1 MNEKKFYRVGIYLRL
16 SDEDQNK
23 KNKLEV
29 SESIKNQRHLL
40 LEEIARRKDFKLVD
54 EYCDEDLSGAG
65 TFRPEFERLIS
76 DCEKGKLDI
85 VLCKSQS
92 RFSRDMEIIEKY
104 LHNKFIEWNI
114 RFISFSDN
122 ADTANIGNKKARQ
135 INGLVNEW
143 YLEDVSN
150 NIRSAFQSKMKVG
163 EYISPFAPFGYE
175 ISKIDNNKLVIDL
188 EASMIVQEIFHLYL
202 SGLGFKAIANY
213 LNQNSIPSPS
223 FYKYQK
229 GINLNIISNK
239 SREEIKWSANAI
251 KTILTN
257 EVYIGNLVQ
266 GKRTTISYK
275 NHKIRKK
282 TKAEWIKVE
291 NTHPAIIEKSLFEKV
306 QLNLKDKAKP
316 IKKNGVIHNFSG
328 KVFCLECQHILRKK
342 NSSTHEYLVC
352 SSSQNNINSCSNK
365 HSIRYD
371 RLEKIILNTINQ
383 KLKKFYN
390 IDKLKNLQ
398 QEDNYLHSKSKIL
411 ERKKTLLTAKLS
423 HTKNYLKCLY
433 EDKVNNIIT
442 EEQFNELIKDYSR
455 QVKLYKT
462 ELQDINQKISLSK
475 LEYSNNIFNEYQ
487 SFQKL
492 NKIIVDSFIEK
503 IWIGTINTKEKERE
517 IKIQWNF
524 H

>member
-1 MNEKKFYRVGIYLRL
+1 MNEKKVYRVGIYLRL

-29 SESIKNQRHLL
+29 SESIKNQKHLL
-40 LEEIARRKDFKLVD
+40 LEEIAKRKNFKLVD

-76 DCEKGKLDI
+76 DCKKGKLDI
-85 VLCKSQS
+85 ILCKSQS

-175 ISKIDNNKLVIDL
+175 ISKTDNNKLVIDY
-188 EASMIVQEIFHLYL
+188 EATMIVQKIFHLYL
-202 SGLGFKAIANY
+202 NGLGFKAIANY

-229 GINLNIISNK
+229 GSNLNIISNK
-239 SREEIKWSANAI
+239 PREEIKWSTNAI

-257 EVYIGNLVQ
+257 EVYIGHLVQ
-266 GKRTTISYK
+266 GKRTTVSYK

-282 TKAEWIKVE
+282 EKEEWIKVE
-291 NTHPAIIEKSLFEKV
+291 NTHPAIIEKDLFENV
-306 QLNLKDKAKP
+306 QLALRERTKS
-316 IKKNGVIHNFSG
+316 IKKTGVIHNFSG
-328 KVFCLECQHILRKK
+328 KVFCLECHHLLRKK
-342 NSSTHEYLVC
+342 NSNTHEYLVC
-352 SSSQNNINSCSNK
+352 SLSQHNTNSCNNK
-365 HSIRYD
+365 SSIRYD
-371 RLEKIILNTINQ
+371 MLEKIILKSINE
-383 KLKKFYN
+383 KIKKFYN
-390 IDKLKNLQ
+390 IEKLKKLQ
-398 QEDNYLHSKSKIL
+398 QSDSYWNSNIKVL
-411 ERKKTLLTAKLS
+411 ERKKVSLTDRLS
-423 HTKNYLKCLY
+423 HTKKYLKCLY
-433 EDKVNNIIT
+433 EDKVNSIIT
-442 EEQFNELIKDYSR
+442 EEQFSELLQDYSN
-455 QVKLYKT
+455 QVELYKA
-462 ELQDINQKISLSK
+462 ELQHINEKISLSE
-475 LEYSNNIFNEYQ
+475 LGYTNNIFDEYQ

-492 NKIIVDSFIEK
+492 NKIIVDTFIEK
-503 IWIGTINTKEKERE
+503 IWIGTINTKEKERK